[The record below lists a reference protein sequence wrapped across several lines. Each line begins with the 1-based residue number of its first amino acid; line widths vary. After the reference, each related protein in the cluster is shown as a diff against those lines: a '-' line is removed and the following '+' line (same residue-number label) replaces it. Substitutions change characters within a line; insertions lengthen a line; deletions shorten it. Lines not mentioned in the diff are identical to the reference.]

1 MTTVLLASGAFPFT
15 HHGKGGHKGCT
26 VWYGVE
32 SIVESVETS
41 PVTDRAG
48 VLAYCIVTLS

>member
-32 SIVESVETS
+32 SIVESVGMF
-41 PVTDRAG
+41 PVTDRAE

>member
-15 HHGKGGHKGCT
+15 HHGKGRHKGCT

-32 SIVESVETS
+32 SIVERVGMF
-41 PVTDRAG
+41 PVTDRAE